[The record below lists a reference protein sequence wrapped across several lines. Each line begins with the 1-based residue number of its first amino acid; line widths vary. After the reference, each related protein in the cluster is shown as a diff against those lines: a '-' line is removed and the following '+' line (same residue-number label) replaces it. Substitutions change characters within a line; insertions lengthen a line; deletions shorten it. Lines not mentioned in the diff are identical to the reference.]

1 MTEAGKI
8 VIKKFEIPNTAF
20 SGRRY
25 VSRAIRSDAG
35 EWHIASGNCI
45 DKVNRNAASGGIM
58 VLPAGEVTSVKAG
71 MLYELKEKYSLLGW
85 TVGSYFDGEYSCGNG
100 KRFSTKSCCI
110 ELLCADGQKINDT
123 ASKLF
128 EQLGL
133 EYCLLFCYNDKKL
146 YYIDRE

>member
-1 MTEAGKI
+1 MTEARKI
-8 VIKKFEIPNTAF
+8 VIREFEIPNTAF

-25 VSRAIRSDAG
+25 IRQAISFSPE
-35 EWHIASGNCI
+35 EWHLISDEGIEELNRSGV
-45 DKVNRNAASGGIM
+45 KGGIII
-58 VLPAGEVTSVKAG
+58 LPAGEVTSVKAG

-133 EYCLLFCYNDKKL
+133 DYCLLFCYNDKKL